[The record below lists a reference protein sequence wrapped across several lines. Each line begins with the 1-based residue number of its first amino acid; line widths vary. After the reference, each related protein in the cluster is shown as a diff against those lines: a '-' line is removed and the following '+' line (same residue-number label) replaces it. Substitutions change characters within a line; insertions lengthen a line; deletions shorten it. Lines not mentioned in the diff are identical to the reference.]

1 MKNILVTG
9 GAGFIGS
16 HLVRRLVTRYPECRI
31 VNLDSLTYAGNPEN
45 ISDVETSPNYTFV
58 KGDICDAGLVRRLF
72 REFSIDTVAHLAAES
87 HVDRSISDPLLFAR
101 TNIMGTITL
110 LDAAVDAWRDGSEG
124 KLFCHVSTDEVFG
137 SLEPGTSDA
146 FREDTPYGPRS
157 PYSASKASA
166 DMFVS
171 AYRETYGLPTVITN
185 CSNNYGPYQFP
196 EKLIPLFVNNI
207 VHNRPLPVYGR
218 GENVRD
224 WLYVGDHVAAL
235 DKVLHR
241 GRPGERYNIGGNCEK
256 RNMDLVELLVRVT
269 DRLLGRPQGS
279 SRSLVTFVP
288 DRAGHDA
295 RYAIDPSKIRSELGW
310 KPAVGFEEGIEL
322 TVRWYLENR
331 RWLDNVTSGKYMEY
345 YRDMYENR
353 K

>member
-16 HLVRRLVTRYPECRI
+16 HLVRRLVTRYPECLI

-45 ISDVETSPNYTFV
+45 NSDVEVRPNYTFV
-58 KGDICDAGLVRRLF
+58 KGDICDSGLVRKLF
-72 REFSIDTVAHLAAES
+72 REFSIDAVVHLAAES

-110 LDAAVDAWRDGSEG
+110 LDAAVDAWRGDYEG

-137 SLEPGTSDA
+137 SLESGTPDA

-235 DKVLHR
+235 DEVLRR

-256 RNMDLVELLVRVT
+256 RNIDLVDKLVEVT

-279 SRSLVTFVP
+279 SRGLVTFVA
-288 DRAGHDA
+288 DRAGHDG
-295 RYAIDPSKIRSELGW
+295 RYAIDPSKIRAELGW
-310 KPAVGFEEGIEL
+310 EPAVGFEEGIEL

-345 YRDMYENR
+345 YREMYENR